1 MLSSTLTF
9 RMKTKA
15 WLTVQEKLVGAGYP
29 HRTKEQL
36 KKKWEDIA
44 SSTKAKY
51 AQKRKTG
58 GGAIEW
64 TTIDEQVTDILG
76 KDNRTLTSIPG
87 GIDSG
92 ATTSVQCAVD
102 NTTVTP

>member
-9 RMKTKA
+9 QMKTKA
-15 WLTVQEKLVGAGYP
+15 WLTVREKLVGAGYP
-29 HRTKEQL
+29 HRTNEQL
-36 KKKWEDIA
+36 KKKWEAIA

-64 TTIDEQVTDILG
+64 TTIDELVTDILG
-76 KDNRTLTSIPG
+76 KDQRRNEGLPTMHCVSLLFTITIFGKR
-87 GIDSG
+87 
-92 ATTSVQCAVD
+92 
-102 NTTVTP
+102 